1 MQYLLNIG
9 TIVRHHNLAKYMN
22 KEKYNVYVISSSAVH
37 NSDFNFITDN
47 KKYKVHNID
56 DVNYVH
62 IKANQYKGNGL
73 KRIIHMN

>member
-47 KKYKVHNID
+47 KKYKAHIII
-56 DVNYVH
+56 DVNKVH
-62 IKANQYKGNGL
+62 IKANQHKGKG
-73 KRIIHMN
+73 

>member
-9 TIVRHHNLAKYMN
+9 TIVRHHNLA
-22 KEKYNVYVISSSAVH
+22 
-37 NSDFNFITDN
+37 
-47 KKYKVHNID
+47 KYKVHNID

-73 KRIIHMN
+73 KRIIYMN